1 MAALLTSVLD
11 SSDKVAEYIA
21 ECRDMGISL
30 LVPDVN
36 ESGAD
41 FTVAG
46 KNIRFG
52 LAAIKG
58 VGRGLVRSIE
68 EERQKYGKFV
78 SFQDFCRRMFD
89 HDLNRRALE
98 NMIKCGAMDCFG
110 ARRSQ
115 LLRVMNL
122 VMDGL
127 ADSRRRNLEGQFDL
141 FGSMEGENME
151 IPLPNVPE
159 YTGEE
164 LMRME
169 RETTGLYLSGHPM
182 DHYRKTARDSGA
194 VSIGSVLSDFA
205 GEEGPQLYQDGQ
217 RMRLAG
223 VVTSVKR
230 KTSRN
235 NRLIAYVTLED
246 DTSALEVLCFERTL
260 EESGALLQEGKI
272 VLLEGRIS
280 VRDEKPPQMLVD
292 RAWSM
297 DNGPVPQRRI
307 QDGWGYTDRKV
318 WQPSAQPV
326 PADELPLPPDAM
338 QRNAPPAEP
347 RRPEQ
352 VYVRVPTL
360 EDVRVRKIKQYL
372 VMFPGSD
379 RLVLCC
385 ADTGKRYA
393 IACMVHPS
401 LTAALERLCG
411 GENVVVKGGKSAE

>member
-1 MAALLTSVLD
+1 
-11 SSDKVAEYIA
+11 
-21 ECRDMGISL
+21 
-30 LVPDVN
+30 
-36 ESGAD
+36 
-41 FTVAG
+41 
-46 KNIRFG
+46 
-52 LAAIKG
+52 
-58 VGRGLVRSIE
+58 
-68 EERQKYGKFV
+68 
-78 SFQDFCRRMFD
+78 
-89 HDLNRRALE
+89 
-98 NMIKCGAMDCFG
+98 
-110 ARRSQ
+110 
-115 LLRVMNL
+115 
-122 VMDGL
+122 
-127 ADSRRRNLEGQFDL
+127 
-141 FGSMEGENME
+141 
-151 IPLPNVPE
+151 
-159 YTGEE
+159 
-164 LMRME
+164 
-169 RETTGLYLSGHPM
+169 M

-318 WQPSAQPV
+318 WQPSAPPV
-326 PADELPLPPDAM
+326 PTDELPLPPDA
-338 QRNAPPAEP
+338 QGSNVPPAEP
-347 RRPEQ
+347 RRPGK

-360 EDVRVRKIKQYL
+360 EDVRVKKIKQYL

-385 ADTGKRYA
+385 ADSGKRYA
-393 IACMVHPS
+393 IACMAHPS

-411 GENVVVKGGKSAE
+411 GENVVVKRN